1 MMGESMKKG
10 TNCVEV
16 KVVYKN
22 YIFHVV
28 VFLLVY
34 TAFFTQFLK
43 LNIKI

>member
-10 TNCVEV
+10 TNRVEV
-16 KVVYKN
+16 KVLYTN
-22 YIFHVV
+22 CIFHVV

-34 TAFFTQFLK
+34 IAFFIRFLK